1 MTARREK
8 QLNAWLNKNRRLV
21 EETGDEKERDYIVF
35 MWAGF
40 LAGLRMTN
48 TINQMEYNAYYEDL
62 KSLVDEL
69 EGQRAQEV
77 NRH

>member
-21 EETGDEKERDYIVF
+21 EETGDEKERDYIVL

-69 EGQRAQEV
+69 ESQREQEV
-77 NRH
+77 SRH

>member
-1 MTARREK
+1 MTARQEK

-48 TINQMEYNAYYEDL
+48 VINQMEYNAYYKGL
-62 KSLVDEL
+62 KSLVDEA
-69 EGQRAQEV
+69 ENQRAQEV
-77 NRH
+77 DRN

>member
-48 TINQMEYNAYYEDL
+48 TINQMEYNKYYEDL

>member
-21 EETGDEKERDYIVF
+21 EETGDEKERDYIIF

-40 LAGLRMTN
+40 LSGLRMTN
-48 TINQMEYNAYYEDL
+48 TINQMEYNAYYEEL

-69 EGQRAQEV
+69 ENQGAQEV
-77 NRH
+77 NRY